1 MAKAGVEWG
10 WRNFLLMLSDSMFL
24 CFSSVVLRIELRA
37 LYVAGKCSIPE
48 PHSSALLVPC
58 LPQSHVIQA
67 FHLLLRVRPHYP
79 SCLETARS
87 GSLDVGSEEIPYEP

>member
-37 LYVAGKCSIPE
+37 LYVAGKCSTPE
-48 PHSSALLVPC
+48 PHSSALSGAMFATESC
-58 LPQSHVIQA
+58 YTSIS
-67 FHLLLRVRPHYP
+67 P
-79 SCLETARS
+79 SFK
-87 GSLDVGSEEIPYEP
+87 G